1 MGKQKMEFEDV
12 TIRMPKAIME
22 FLRSMEKV
30 HRTSAS
36 EIIVHDLIALIQA
49 EIEDMTGKDL
59 IELWNLSQVFNELS
73 KGRSK

>member
-1 MGKQKMEFEDV
+1 MEFEDV